1 MAMRLVLYDGGL
13 WQSLLPLTYL
23 KAVGALRLGIGTV
36 AEAWQRALNADSVA
50 FATQEHLHSLYP
62 TDGTDA
68 GECLYLLGG
77 LLPNSELLLAVQNL
91 PTGSVL
97 CHNGHI
103 LAIRSQQPI
112 PMDAN
117 GCPKL
122 GAGEPC
128 SMEGENPS
136 PLAFKEF
143 TGEVDIIEH
152 PWDLFLRC
160 GQAIAWDYNALTA
173 GQSSQPISHTV
184 RVIGQGGVFLA
195 PGAVAECCTL
205 NTTEGPIYL
214 GAGSEIMEGC
224 HIRGPLALGEGATL
238 KMGAKI
244 YGPTSIGPHCKVG
257 GEVSNCV
264 VMEYSNKGHDGFIGN
279 SVLGSW
285 CNLGADTNS
294 SNLKNTYDK
303 VKVWSI
309 AESRFVQTG
318 LQFCG
323 LLMGDHS
330 KTGIN
335 TMLNTGTVVGAFCNV
350 YGDGFPRVW
359 IPSFSWGGAQ
369 GLSEHPLAR
378 ALGTAEAMMARRHVQ
393 LSPPIRQAV
402 EAVHRLT
409 ENERP
414 HGQLNKA

>member
-23 KAVGALRLGIGTV
+23 KAVGALRLGIGTL

-77 LLPNSELLLAVQNL
+77 LFPNSELLLAVQNL

-103 LAIRSQQPI
+103 LAIRSQEPI
-112 PMDAN
+112 PMDAS
-117 GCPKL
+117 GTPKL
-122 GAGEPC
+122 RSGEPC
-128 SMEGENPS
+128 NVGPS

-160 GQAIAWDYNALTA
+160 GQAIVWDYNALTA
-173 GQSSQPISHTV
+173 GQSSQPVSHTV

-224 HIRGPLALGEGATL
+224 HIRGPLALGEGTTL

-285 CNLGADTNS
+285 CNLGTDTSS
-294 SNLKNTYDK
+294 SNPTNTYDK
-303 VKVWSI
+303 VKGRRI
-309 AESRFVQTG
+309 GESLTIQTG
-318 LQFCG
+318 LLIRGG
-323 LLMGDHS
+323 LKCDHFN
-330 KTGIN
+330 TGIN
-335 TMLNTGTVVGAFCNV
+335 KILNTWTGV
-350 YGDGFPRVW
+350 
-359 IPSFSWGGAQ
+359 
-369 GLSEHPLAR
+369 
-378 ALGTAEAMMARRHVQ
+378 
-393 LSPPIRQAV
+393 
-402 EAVHRLT
+402 
-409 ENERP
+409 
-414 HGQLNKA
+414 